1 MKLEGEEATM
11 ARNPHVI
18 LLPCP
23 AQGHI
28 NPAIQFSKLLV
39 SKGLKVT
46 LVISTQIELT
56 VSQLSSIQ
64 VVLLSSSNPEED
76 EEEEDDDEKEG
87 DVDLLKTYRKRVKK
101 QLPGVVSGLREEGER
116 VACLIYDSIMPWSL
130 GIARK
135 LKMGGAAFF
144 TQSCAVDAIFCSHH
158 EGRLEIPVG
167 QDRDICVEG
176 VGEMLE
182 LHDLPSFFYEPET
195 LLGSLDLL
203 SRQFSTVKDADW
215 VFCNTFSGLEGQKA
229 LEYMESRF
237 KFKAVGPTIP
247 SIYLSAGNTQT
258 EDYGMSMFKT
268 KPEEAHYI
276 IDWLDSKE
284 VGSVVYVSFGS
295 LAMLSLKQTEEIAA
309 ALKMINHPFLWVV
322 RQSEKHKIPDNF
334 VDETSE
340 RGMVVTWCR
349 QLEVLAHK
357 STGCFVTHCG
367 WNSTME
373 GLSLG
378 VPMVGM
384 PQMGDQM
391 TNAKF
396 ICDVWK
402 VGVRVKR
409 DEEEKVVK
417 RGEIW
422 WCINEVMDHHNREG
436 IIGNVEKWKNLAWA
450 AAAHGGTSD
459 NNIHDFV
466 AQLISDNF
474 D

>member
-1 MKLEGEEATM
+1 M

-76 EEEEDDDEKEG
+76 EEEEDDDEKEA
-87 DVDLLKTYRKRVKK
+87 YRKRVKK

-203 SRQFSTVKDADW
+203 SRQFSTV
-215 VFCNTFSGLEGQKA
+215 N
-229 LEYMESRF
+229 RF

-295 LAMLSLKQTEEIAA
+295 LAMLSLKQTEEI
-309 ALKMINHPFLWVV
+309 
-322 RQSEKHKIPDNF
+322 
-334 VDETSE
+334 
-340 RGMVVTWCR
+340 
-349 QLEVLAHK
+349 LEVLAHK

>member
-1 MKLEGEEATM
+1 
-11 ARNPHVI
+11 
-18 LLPCP
+18 
-23 AQGHI
+23 
-28 NPAIQFSKLLV
+28 
-39 SKGLKVT
+39 
-46 LVISTQIELT
+46 
-56 VSQLSSIQ
+56 
-64 VVLLSSSNPEED
+64 
-76 EEEEDDDEKEG
+76 
-87 DVDLLKTYRKRVKK
+87 
-101 QLPGVVSGLREEGER
+101 
-116 VACLIYDSIMPWSL
+116 
-130 GIARK
+130 
-135 LKMGGAAFF
+135 
-144 TQSCAVDAIFCSHH
+144 
-158 EGRLEIPVG
+158 
-167 QDRDICVEG
+167 
-176 VGEMLE
+176 
-182 LHDLPSFFYEPET
+182 
-195 LLGSLDLL
+195 
-203 SRQFSTVKDADW
+203 
-215 VFCNTFSGLEGQKA
+215 
-229 LEYMESRF
+229 MESRF

-295 LAMLSLKQTEEIAA
+295 LAM
-309 ALKMINHPFLWVV
+309 
-322 RQSEKHKIPDNF
+322 
-334 VDETSE
+334 
-340 RGMVVTWCR
+340 CR

-402 VGVRVKR
+402 VGVRVK
-409 DEEEKVVK
+409 
-417 RGEIW
+417 IW

>member
-1 MKLEGEEATM
+1 M

-76 EEEEDDDEKEG
+76 EEEEDDDEKEA
-87 DVDLLKTYRKRVKK
+87 YRKRVKK

-195 LLGSLDLL
+195 LLAFYNVTSYLQSLVWFVLYI
-203 SRQFSTVKDADW
+203 TNV
-215 VFCNTFSGLEGQKA
+215 KA

-295 LAMLSLKQTEEIAA
+295 LAMLSLKQTEEI
-309 ALKMINHPFLWVV
+309 
-322 RQSEKHKIPDNF
+322 
-334 VDETSE
+334 
-340 RGMVVTWCR
+340 
-349 QLEVLAHK
+349 LEVLAHK

>member
-1 MKLEGEEATM
+1 M

-76 EEEEDDDEKEG
+76 EEEEDDDEK
-87 DVDLLKTYRKRVKK
+87 KTYRKRVKK

-215 VFCNTFSGLEGQKA
+215 VFCNTFSGLEGQA